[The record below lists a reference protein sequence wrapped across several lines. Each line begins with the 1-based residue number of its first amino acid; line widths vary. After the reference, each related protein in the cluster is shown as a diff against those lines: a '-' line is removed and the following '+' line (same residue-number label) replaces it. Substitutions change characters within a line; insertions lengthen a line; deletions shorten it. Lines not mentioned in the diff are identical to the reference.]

1 MENKVRLSMQTIV
14 WDIDDVLNDLMKNW
28 FERRWLPEHP
38 SCGVRYETLTRNPPH
53 ELLGVSLEA
62 YQQSLDS
69 FRASPEGRTLQP
81 VDEIVSWFRLYGHR
95 FRHMALTATPIRCAP
110 YSAAWVLGHFGD
122 WIRSFAFVPSK
133 RSNDPE
139 FRYDIMKS
147 DYLQWFEKA
156 DILVD
161 DNPDTIAH
169 AERLG
174 IRTFLVPR
182 PWNNATGSLR
192 DVLHTLGDS

>member
-1 MENKVRLSMQTIV
+1 METIV

-28 FERRWLPEHP
+28 FELKWLPDHP
-38 SCGVRYETLTRNPPH
+38 SCNVRYEGLTQNPPH
-53 ELLGVSLEA
+53 ELLDVSLDV
-62 YQQSLDS
+62 YQKSLDS

-81 VDEIVSWFRLYGHR
+81 VEEIMGWFRRYGQQ

-110 YSAAWVLGHFGD
+110 YSAEWVLGHFGF

-133 RSNDPE
+133 RAHDPD
-139 FRYDIMKS
+139 FRYDDVKS
-147 DYLQWFEKA
+147 DYLEWLGKA
-156 DILVD
+156 DILID
-161 DNPDTIAH
+161 DNPSNTAH

-182 PWNNATGSLR
+182 PWNQAKGSLA
-192 DVLHTLGDS
+192 DILNTISGSPST